1 MLTADDRALL
11 CMVVRA
17 ARDSHLKKLRPASNG
32 GQHTWGVMA
41 LIITAGDVN
50 KPVDGMSRRQPWHV
64 DVVDGHAISL
74 VSLLPGHKATQ
85 FVVPKVRATL
95 RETLLQLG
103 IPEVNLPEAF
113 AWLNLST
120 YAHLVSM
127 LPGALPVLQRRE
139 PLIVSDE
146 GFIADF
152 GHQTVMENLVVHR
165 GLDSPAEEPRII
177 LFLTSTDVG
186 GASHSGYDKVSQHV
200 RYQFPLALWRLE
212 DSLYW
217 LYKDRVD
224 VPEPGKTYGW
234 GDLSNW
240 LTDFVKE
247 ATAADDEA
255 RRTVAQRRAHEPDAT
270 WIADKAKALAPVY
283 LTFLEGVPGKGGVPV
298 GGELSHEDVNTLKR
312 KEHFPPSWAKHY
324 FE

>member
-186 GASHSGYDKVSQHV
+186 GASRSGYDKALQYT